1 MKKRVRLNAGFT
13 LIETVVSIALIAI
26 VVVSFLTLFSNNF
39 DAIFSMGRKTV
50 ANKIAEEC
58 LSQYYSG
65 GTITDLDSYNAA
77 IQEKYGDQYTV
88 NIESSIENYSDNL
101 IGDGNSLPLKSVT
114 VTVSY
119 RNGTRSV
126 QLVGLVPG

>member
-1 MKKRVRLNAGFT
+1 MKKIISSKIGFT
-13 LIETVVSIALIAI
+13 LIETVVSIALISI
-26 VVVSFLTLFSNNF
+26 IVVSFLALFSNNY

-58 LSQYYSG
+58 LSQFYSG
-65 GTITDLDSYNAA
+65 DSVADIDAIKNAV
-77 IQEKYGDQYTV
+77 ETKYGDQYTV
-88 NIESSIENYSDNL
+88 NIEYSTVNYTDNL
-101 IGDGNSLPLKSVT
+101 IAGKVLPLKMMT

-119 RNGTRSV
+119 RNGTRFV